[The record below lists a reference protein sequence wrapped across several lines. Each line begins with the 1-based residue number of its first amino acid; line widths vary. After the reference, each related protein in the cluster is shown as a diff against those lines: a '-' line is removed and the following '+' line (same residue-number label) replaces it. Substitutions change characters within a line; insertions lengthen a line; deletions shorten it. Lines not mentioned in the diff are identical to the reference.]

1 MKHDFDAARD
11 PWIPTV
17 RLDGSRR
24 LVGLGEALA
33 DAHEIASIE
42 SSNPLETIAIIRIL
56 LAMAHRVV
64 DGPRNKAARV
74 AAYKAGRFDAS
85 AVERYLERWKDRF
98 GLFDDRRPFLQTPGL
113 VVLDKDGTESPLKVE
128 TIITESSPNK
138 TLFNHH
144 ADDRPIAL
152 TPAEA
157 LRALAAFQYYALPG
171 LAKKTVNIASI
182 GFQQSFIS
190 APLLGGIATLI
201 IGANLFETLCLN
213 LLVYNETSPMAGI
226 DFKRDA
232 PPWEREPEFLAGKR
246 QPLGYLDYLV
256 PLSRHVRLVPEEL
269 EGQTVIRS
277 AHCTQGFAYDCIDLE
292 PQFHR
297 AINHKNKQLYV
308 PKASEDKALW
318 RDSAA
323 LFAFSDFVDNNKK
336 GARPITFDCFGEVR
350 DTYTRLH
357 PSATLRCRSFA
368 LVNDK
373 ANPILWLDDELAF
386 PERLLSDPELS
397 KAIGKSI
404 ENAEQAASALYSA
417 LKNFAA
423 ASIGEKPASKDVKSL
438 IRSTGAESQY
448 WASLEAPFKR
458 YLATADQPEAEK
470 EWLEII
476 VRTAREAFN
485 RCVESRSASGNRF
498 YAALAAGKGTLEA
511 NLKKLKRAEKGDTP

>member
-11 PWIPTV
+11 PWIPIV

-24 LVGLGEALA
+24 LVGLGEALI
-33 DAHEIASIE
+33 DAHAIASVE
-42 SSNPLETIAIIRIL
+42 SSNPLETITIHRIL
-56 LAMAHRVV
+56 LAMAHRVA

-74 AAYKAGRFDAS
+74 AVYKAGRFDGS
-85 AVERYLERWKDRF
+85 TVERYLERWKDRF
-98 GLFDDRRPFLQTPGL
+98 GLFDERRPFLQTPGL
-113 VVLDKDGTESPLKVE
+113 IVLDKDGTESPLKIE
-128 TIITESSPNK
+128 TLITESSPNK

-171 LAKKTVNIASI
+171 LAKKTVNIPSI

-190 APLLGGIATLI
+190 APLLGGIATLL

-269 EGQTVIRS
+269 EGRTVIRS
-277 AHCTQGFAYDCIDLE
+277 AHCTQGFAYDCVDLE
-292 PQFHR
+292 PHFHR
-297 AINHKNKQLYV
+297 AINYKNKQLYV

-373 ANPILWLDDELAF
+373 ANPILWIDDELAF
-386 PERLLSDPELS
+386 PERLLSDPGLA
-397 KAIGKSI
+397 KDIGKSI
-404 ENAEQAASALYSA
+404 EKAEQASSALYNA
-417 LKNFAA
+417 LNEFIV
-423 ASIGEKPASKDVKSL
+423 ASFVEKQASKDVKNL
-438 IRSTGAESQY
+438 IHSTGAESLY
-448 WASLEAPFKR
+448 WAALESPFKR
-458 YLATADQPEAEK
+458 YLATADQPGAQDK
-470 EWLEII
+470 WKEII
-476 VRTAREAFN
+476 AKTAREAFS
-485 RCVESRSASGNRF
+485 RCVESRSAAGNRF
-498 YAALAAGKGTLEA
+498 CAALAVGKRTLEA
-511 NLKKLKRAEKGDTP
+511 NLSKLRRGERGDMP